1 MSAGN
6 GNGAADAGGG
16 ARIKTLPNG
25 VRVLS
30 ERMPGATSVAL
41 GVWIRAGSR
50 DEHEEVAGITHLME
64 HMLFKGT
71 PDRDALKIAQE
82 FEGIGAQENAATGEE
97 YTMLFARFLPEHLG
111 SALEIMSDMIRRP
124 TLADLER
131 EREVIVEEIRMY
143 EDRPDQMADEY
154 LASLVFHGDGLGKS
168 IIGSAETVRG
178 VDHDTLTGFHG
189 DTYNGS
195 NVFVVAAGD
204 LDPEELEKIAE
215 ERFGGLPQGESS
227 HRGSKIAQ
235 PDSRFFYKHKDT
247 EQYHVALG
255 SLGIPAKSEDRYAMA
270 ALNNV
275 LGGGMSSR
283 LFQEVREKR
292 GLAYAVFSFHEG
304 FSDAGANKVYVG
316 STTGNVE
323 EAVEVIAEQLRAVQ
337 EEKIGEEE
345 LSRTRE
351 QLKSQ
356 TIMALENTS
365 ARMSRMGRSVITGS
379 ELLTPEEISGRIEAI
394 TSEDIQRLAREHLKP
409 ERMYLSA
416 VGPEELD
423 LGRFLSAS

>member
-1 MSAGN
+1 MSDGS
-6 GNGAADAGGG
+6 NGARDAGGG
-16 ARIKTLPNG
+16 ARIKTLSNG

-30 ERMPGATSVAL
+30 ERMPSATSVAL

-50 DEHEEVAGITHLME
+50 DEREATAGITHLME

-111 SALEIMSDMIRRP
+111 KATEIMSDMVKRP

-131 EREVIVEEIRMY
+131 EREVIVEEIGMY

-154 LASLVFHGDGLGKS
+154 LASLIFHGDGLGKS

-178 VDHDTLTGFHG
+178 VDHDTLMDFHRA
-189 DTYNGS
+189 TYNAS
-195 NVFVVAAGD
+195 NVFVAAAGN
-204 LDPEELEKIAE
+204 LDPEELEKLAE
-215 ERFGGLPQGESS
+215 ERFGDLPEGDSAPRS
-227 HRGSKIAQ
+227 SKIAA
-235 PDSRFFYKHKDT
+235 PESRFFYKEKDT

-255 SLGIPAKSEDRYAMA
+255 SLGLPAKSEDRYAMA
-270 ALNNV
+270 ALNSM

-292 GLAYAVFSFHEG
+292 GLAYAIFSFHEG
-304 FSDAGANKVYVG
+304 FSDAGANKIYVG
-316 STTGNVE
+316 STTGNVK
-323 EAVEVIAEQLRAVQ
+323 EAVQVIAEQLQAIQ
-337 EEKIGEEE
+337 EEPIGEEE
-345 LSRTRE
+345 LMRTRE
-351 QLKSQ
+351 VLKSQ
-356 TIMALENTS
+356 TLMALENTS
-365 ARMSRMGRSVITGS
+365 ARMTRMGRSVITGS
-379 ELLTPEEISGRIEAI
+379 ELLTPEEISRRIEAV
-394 TSEDIQRLAREHLKP
+394 TAEDIQRLAKEHLRL

-416 VGPEELD
+416 VGPKELD
-423 LGRFLSAS
+423 LGKYLNTN

>member
-1 MSAGN
+1 
-6 GNGAADAGGG
+6 
-16 ARIKTLPNG
+16 
-25 VRVLS
+25 
-30 ERMPGATSVAL
+30 
-41 GVWIRAGSR
+41 
-50 DEHEEVAGITHLME
+50 
-64 HMLFKGT
+64 
-71 PDRDALKIAQE
+71 
-82 FEGIGAQENAATGEE
+82 
-97 YTMLFARFLPEHLG
+97 
-111 SALEIMSDMIRRP
+111 
-124 TLADLER
+124 
-131 EREVIVEEIRMY
+131 
-143 EDRPDQMADEY
+143 
-154 LASLVFHGDGLGKS
+154 
-168 IIGSAETVRG
+168 
-178 VDHDTLTGFHG
+178 
-189 DTYNGS
+189 
-195 NVFVVAAGD
+195 
-204 LDPEELEKIAE
+204 
-215 ERFGGLPQGESS
+215 
-227 HRGSKIAQ
+227 
-235 PDSRFFYKHKDT
+235 
-247 EQYHVALG
+247 
-255 SLGIPAKSEDRYAMA
+255 MA

-304 FSDAGANKVYVG
+304 FYDAGANKVYVG

-323 EAVEVIAEQLRAVQ
+323 EAVQVIAEQLRAVQ

-379 ELLTPEEISGRIEAI
+379 ELLTPEEISSRIEAI

-423 LGRFLSAS
+423 LGRLLSAS